1 MAHRDA
7 QSGVRGEA
15 PAVVGTEGAAVF
27 RGEAPAV
34 VRAEGPAVLRGEA
47 AARVPGEAAAR
58 VRATGGAVPSD
69 RPAPPHSSL
78 LAEGLI
84 GSPILKIAA
93 EVRALAASGQKL
105 CNLTVGDF
113 APSEFPVPELL
124 SRELAAAV
132 QRGETN
138 YPPSAGMPALRKAVA
153 AFCQRRL
160 GLDVENDGVLVAAG
174 ARPLIYAAYRIVA
187 DPGEKVVF
195 PVPSCNNVHYCQM
208 SGARPV
214 TIACD
219 ASTAFLPTAAQLAGR
234 LGDARMLVLNSP
246 VNPTGT
252 VFTAEQLADIC
263 DAVLEENERRSGVD
277 RPLYLLYDQVYWM
290 LTFGVEHVHPVAL
303 RPEMARYTIYVDG
316 ISKSFAATGLRV
328 GWGVGPTP
336 VIQQMSDLL
345 THVGAWAPR
354 PEQVASAA
362 LLGNDGEIDRF
373 HERMRGEVLSRL
385 QALHDGIDDLKRDGL
400 PVDAAI
406 PSGAIYLSARFQ
418 LHGMREA
425 DRTLRTDDDVRSYL
439 LRSAGLAAVPFSAFG
454 QPEGSGWF
462 RLSVGA
468 VSLAEVKELMPRV
481 RSSLHAL
488 S

>member
-1 MAHRDA
+1 M
-7 QSGVRGEA
+7 SGARGEA
-15 PAVVGTEGAAVF
+15 PAVVDAEGA
-27 RGEAPAV
+27 
-34 VRAEGPAVLRGEA
+34 AVLRGEA
-47 AARVPGEAAAR
+47 AAS
-58 VRATGGAVPSD
+58 VRASGAAVHD
-69 RPAPPHSSL
+69 RLAPPQSSL

-93 EVRALAASGQKL
+93 EVRALAATGQKI

-113 APSEFPVPELL
+113 APSEFPVPQLL
-124 SRELAAAV
+124 SHELATAV

-138 YPPSAGMPALRKAVA
+138 YPPSAGMPALRKAVVT
-153 AFCQRRL
+153 FSERRL
-160 GLDVENDGVLVAAG
+160 GLRLENDNVLVASG

-187 DPGEKVVF
+187 NPGEKVVF
-195 PVPSCNNVHYCQM
+195 PVPSWNNIHYCQM
-208 SGARPV
+208 SGARP
-214 TIACD
+214 IAISCD
-219 ASTAFLPTAAQLAGR
+219 ASTGFLPTAAQLGGR
-234 LGDARMLVLNSP
+234 LRDARMLVLNSP

-263 DAVLEENERRSGVD
+263 DAVLEENERRAGVD

-303 RPEMARYTIYVDG
+303 RPEMARYTLYVDG

-328 GWGVGPTP
+328 GWGIGPAP
-336 VIQQMSDLL
+336 LIQQMSDML

-362 LLGNDGEIDRF
+362 LLVNDGEIDAF
-373 HERMRGEVLSRL
+373 HDRMRDEVLARL
-385 QALHDGIDDLKRDGL
+385 QALHDGIVELKHDGFA
-400 PVDAAI
+400 VDAAI

-418 LHGMREA
+418 LHGRQTP
-425 DRTLRTDDDVRSYL
+425 DGRPLQSDDDVRSYL

-454 QPEGSGWF
+454 QPDGSGWF

-468 VSLAEVKELMPRV
+468 VSLAEVRELMPRV
-481 RSSLHAL
+481 RSAL
-488 S
+488 QGLGTRNA

>member
-1 MAHRDA
+1 MENREPIEG
-7 QSGVRGEA
+7 GVRGEA
-15 PAVVGTEGAAVF
+15 PAAVGAKGA
-27 RGEAPAV
+27 
-34 VRAEGPAVLRGEA
+34 AVLRGEA
-47 AARVPGEAAAR
+47 AAPVRGNAAA
-58 VRATGGAVPSD
+58 VQGD
-69 RPAPPHSSL
+69 RIAPPQSSL

-93 EVRALAASGQKL
+93 EVRALAASGQKI

-113 APSEFPVPELL
+113 APSEFPVPQLL
-124 SRELAAAV
+124 SRELATAV

-138 YPPSAGMPALRKAVA
+138 YPPSAGMPALRKAIVT
-153 AFCQRRL
+153 FSERRL
-160 GLDVENDGVLVAAG
+160 GLKVENDNVLVASG

-187 DPGEKVVF
+187 DPGEKIVF
-195 PVPSCNNVHYCQM
+195 PVPSWNNVHYCQM

-214 TIACD
+214 AIPCD

-234 LGDARMLVLNSP
+234 LRDARMLVLNSP

-252 VFTAEQLADIC
+252 VFTADQLADIC
-263 DAVLEENERRSGVD
+263 DAVLEENERRRGGGID
-277 RPLYLLYDQVYWM
+277 RPLYLMYDQVYWM
-290 LTFGVEHVHPVAL
+290 LTFGVDHVHPIAL
-303 RPEMARYTIYVDG
+303 RPEMARYTLYVDG

-328 GWGVGPTP
+328 GWGIGPT
-336 VIQQMSDLL
+336 VLIQQMSDLL

-362 LLGNDGEIDRF
+362 LLVNDGEIDTF
-373 HERMRGEVLSRL
+373 HDKMRGEVLARL
-385 QALHDGIDDLKRDGL
+385 QAVHDGITELKRDGFS
-400 PVDAAI
+400 VDAAI

-418 LHGMREA
+418 LHGR
-425 DRTLRTDDDVRSYL
+425 RTPDGTTLKNDDDVRSYL

-454 QPEGSGWF
+454 QPDGSGWF

-481 RSSLHAL
+481 RSAL
-488 S
+488 EALE

>member
-1 MAHRDA
+1 MEQREPMVD
-7 QSGVRGEA
+7 GVRGEA
-15 PAVVGTEGAAVF
+15 PAVVGAEGATAFRSDAAAPVRANGAAVP
-27 RGEAPAV
+27 R
-34 VRAEGPAVLRGEA
+34 
-47 AARVPGEAAAR
+47 
-58 VRATGGAVPSD
+58 D
-69 RPAPPHSSL
+69 RIAPPQSSL

-93 EVRALAASGQKL
+93 EVRALVASGQKI

-124 SRELAAAV
+124 SRELATAV

-138 YPPSAGMPALRKAVA
+138 YPPSAGMPALRKAIVT
-153 AFCQRRL
+153 FSEKRL
-160 GLDVENDGVLVAAG
+160 GLKVENDNVLVASG

-195 PVPSCNNVHYCQM
+195 PVPSWNNVHYCQM
-208 SGARPV
+208 SGARGVAIP
-214 TIACD
+214 CD
-219 ASTAFLPTAAQLAGR
+219 ASTGFLPTATQLAGR
-234 LGDARMLVLNSP
+234 LRDARMLVLNSP

-252 VFTAEQLADIC
+252 VFTEEQLADIC
-263 DAVLEENERRSGVD
+263 DAVLEENERRQGVD
-277 RPLYLLYDQVYWM
+277 RPLYLMYDQVYWM

-303 RPEMARYTIYVDG
+303 RPEMARYTLYVDG

-328 GWGVGPTP
+328 GWGIGPATL
-336 VIQQMSDLL
+336 IQQMSDLL

-362 LLGNDGEIDRF
+362 LLVNDGEIDSF
-373 HERMRGEVLSRL
+373 HDKMRGEVLARL
-385 QALHDGIDDLKRDGL
+385 QAVHDGIDELKREGF

-418 LHGMREA
+418 LHGRRA
-425 DRTLRTDDDVRSYL
+425 PDGAPLQTDDDVRSYL

-468 VSLAEVKELMPRV
+468 VSLKDIGDLMPRL
-481 RSSLHAL
+481 RTALQGLSS
-488 S
+488 